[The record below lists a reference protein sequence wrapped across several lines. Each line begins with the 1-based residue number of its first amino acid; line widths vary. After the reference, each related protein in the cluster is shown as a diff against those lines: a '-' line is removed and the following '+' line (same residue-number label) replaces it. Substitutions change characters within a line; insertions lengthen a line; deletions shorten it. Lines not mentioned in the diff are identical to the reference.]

1 MEYQSHATTENP
13 DDHHVFD
20 IDQTDKLIAKLQQE
34 GLIKFPQNI
43 TLFNYFEYS
52 MFPTLVYTLNF
63 PRTKEL
69 DGHMYLVKRL
79 GFLVLF
85 S

>member
-1 MEYQSHATTENP
+1 
-13 DDHHVFD
+13 
-20 IDQTDKLIAKLQQE
+20 
-34 GLIKFPQNI
+34 
-43 TLFNYFEYS
+43 
-52 MFPTLVYTLNF
+52 MFPTLVYTLNSQEQ
-63 PRTKEL
+63 KEL

>member
-1 MEYQSHATTENP
+1 
-13 DDHHVFD
+13 
-20 IDQTDKLIAKLQQE
+20 
-34 GLIKFPQNI
+34 
-43 TLFNYFEYS
+43 

-79 GFLVLF
+79 GFWSYFLNDPYC
-85 S
+85 